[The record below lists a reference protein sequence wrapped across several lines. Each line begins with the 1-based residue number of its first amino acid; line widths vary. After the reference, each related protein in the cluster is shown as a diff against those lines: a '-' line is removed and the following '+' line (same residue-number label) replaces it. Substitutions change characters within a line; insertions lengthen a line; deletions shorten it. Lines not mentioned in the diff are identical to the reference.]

1 MIKHNKLMKK
11 FTVILFLLAV
21 FALQACE
28 DNLLDVKPKTE
39 IGKEN
44 FFNSSADLQM
54 YLNSMINW
62 KNVMDLNHEQSDD
75 ATTTGSS
82 EIRNMMVF
90 NQTSRDFTGGWDWSE
105 LRNIN
110 YFLQNFEKADIPQE
124 GLKHYEGVARF
135 HRARFYMEKVQR
147 FGDVPWYDTVLGTND
162 EELFKER
169 DSREFVVNK
178 IFEDLEFAAQHV
190 RESASTGAVSNDV
203 VRTFMARFAL
213 FEGTFRKYH
222 EYLGLTGSANRF
234 LQIARDQS
242 KHIIDS
248 GRYSIY
254 KTGSP
259 DAYGSLFNNTDLQGN
274 PEIILL
280 SRSISGDRNSG
291 WWGAGFGQYEQS
303 HTKAMVQT
311 YLMDDGSFYSSQ
323 PGFNSFSFVD
333 EFTNRDPRLSQS
345 FSYPGWIINNTGT
358 YAQGEAGSEYVQEL
372 NRNFTGY
379 HTIKWYVNSPGATVQ
394 ESLDVPVLRY
404 AEVLLTNAE
413 ALAELGEITQGT
425 LDVTVNELRDRVNMP
440 PLTMG
445 VGKDP
450 LLAERYPDVSSS
462 VLLEIRRERRV
473 EFFNEDFRYLDVVR
487 YGAGE
492 LFETVPKGPY
502 FDELGNHDMTGDGIP
517 DIKLIPINESIPA
530 SADRDV
536 NELGKKLT
544 YYRAGPY
551 GSDASVFLEN
561 GTSGAILARETNGTF
576 TAPKHYYRPIP
587 YNEVQL
593 NTNLTQMFGWE

>member
-1 MIKHNKLMKK
+1 MKK
-11 FTVILFLLAV
+11 SITILLLITSFV
-21 FALQACE
+21 LQSC
-28 DNLLDVKPKTE
+28 DNNVLNVEPKTE
-39 IGKEN
+39 IGREN

-90 NQTSRDFTGGWDWSE
+90 DQTSRDFTDGWDWE
-105 LRNIN
+105 GLRNIN
-110 YFLQNFEKADIPQE
+110 YFLENFEKADIPQE
-124 GLKHYEGVARF
+124 ALDHFEGVARF
-135 HRARFYMEKVQR
+135 HRARFYMDKVQR
-147 FGDVPWYDTVLGTND
+147 FGDVPWYDQVLGTND

-169 DSREFVVNK
+169 DSREFVIDKV
-178 IFEDLEFAAQHV
+178 FEDLVFAAEYV
-190 RESASTGAVSNDV
+190 RESAPTGGVNNDV
-203 VRTFMARFAL
+203 VRAFMARYAL
-213 FEGTFRKYH
+213 FEGTLRKYH
-222 EYLGLTGSANRF
+222 DYLGLSGSANRF

-248 GRYSIY
+248 GAYSIY

-259 DAYGSLFNNTDLQGN
+259 DAYGSLFNSTDLQGN
-274 PEIILL
+274 PEVILL
-280 SRSISGDRNSG
+280 NRSIEGTRDSG

-311 YLMDDGSFYSSQ
+311 YLMNDGSFYSSQ
-323 PGFNSFSFVD
+323 PDFQTNSFVE
-333 EFTNRDPRLSQS
+333 EFTGRDPRLSQS
-345 FSYPGWIINNTGT
+345 FAYPGWIINNTGT
-358 YAQGEAGSEYVQEL
+358 YAQGENGTPYIQEF

-379 HTIKWYVNSPGATVQ
+379 HTIKWFVNSPDVTVQ

-404 AEVLLTNAE
+404 AEVLLTYAE
-413 ALAELGEITQGT
+413 ASAELSEISQGI
-425 LDVTVNELRDRVNMP
+425 LDMTVNELRDRVNMP

-445 VGKDP
+445 VGRDP
-450 LLAERYPDVSSS
+450 MLVERYPNVSSN

-473 EFFNEDFRYLDVVR
+473 EFFNEDFRYHDVVR

-502 FDELGNHDMTGDGIP
+502 FDGLGNHDVTGDGVP
-517 DIKLIPINESIPA
+517 DIKLIPVSESIPVPA
-530 SADRDV
+530 EREV
-536 NELGKKLT
+536 NELGKTLI
-544 YYRAGPY
+544 YYRTGTY
-551 GSDASVFLEN
+551 GSDASIFLEN
-561 GTSGAILARETNGTF
+561 RTSGAILARETNGTF
-576 TAPKHYYRPIP
+576 NTPKHYYRPIP
-587 YNEVQL
+587 YEEVQL